1 MKVAMIALAAAAT
14 LTAAAPAFAA
24 RAYDRYNDEGRQQQE
39 QQQTY
44 YNSGLSEHCQ
54 QVLNRPAMWGEKEV
68 NFCQDSL

>member
-14 LTAAAPAFAA
+14 LTVAAPAFAA
-24 RAYDRYNDEGRQQQE
+24 HAQDRYYNDEGQQE

-54 QVLNRPAMWGEKEV
+54 QVLNRPAMWGSKEV
-68 NFCQDSL
+68 TFCQNSL

>member
-24 RAYDRYNDEGRQQQE
+24 RANDRYYDEGRQQE

-54 QVLNRPAMWGEKEV
+54 QVLNRPAMWGDKEV
-68 NFCQDSL
+68 TFCQNSL

>member
-24 RAYDRYNDEGRQQQE
+24 RAQDRYYDEGQQE

-54 QVLNRPAMWGEKEV
+54 QVLNRPAMWGSKEV
-68 NFCQDSL
+68 TFCQNSL